1 MKIRIAPVVLASIS
15 LLFPMLATAQ
25 DGATMFK
32 TRCAPCH
39 GTEGQGKPNMAP
51 KLAGTS
57 KDVSAVLTKGGLT
70 KSPHMKPM
78 STLSA
83 QQASTIAAFVK
94 TLQ

>member
-1 MKIRIAPVVLASIS
+1 MKIRIAPVVFASIS
-15 LLFPMLATAQ
+15 LLTPMLATAQ
-25 DGATMFK
+25 DGAAMFK

-57 KDVSAVLTKGGLT
+57 KDVSAVLIKGGLT

-78 STLSA
+78 TTLSS
-83 QQASTIAAFVK
+83 QQVSTIAAFVK